1 MYSMFCHEIANKSIE
16 NLRFIP
22 KQKIK
27 IYIEISMK
35 IVFKDGYVYFI

>member
-22 KQKIK
+22 KQKIWK
-27 IYIEISMK
+27 YSMK
-35 IVFKDGYVYFI
+35 SVFKDGYVYFI